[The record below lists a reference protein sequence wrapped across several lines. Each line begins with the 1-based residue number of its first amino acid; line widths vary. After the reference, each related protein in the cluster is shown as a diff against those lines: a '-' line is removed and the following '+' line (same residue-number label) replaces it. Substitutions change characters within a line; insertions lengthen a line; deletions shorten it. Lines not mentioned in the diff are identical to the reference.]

1 MALLGQ
7 GLTVEQ
13 LHRIEANRAAAL
25 KRKHSSPNAALKSS
39 QSSLDSLSGWRA
51 VRKRP
56 SPIDG
61 ESTSEVID
69 LTEDVGK
76 HENLEHERRVKAV
89 VSMKSPMQQTLSQ
102 EQMEV
107 LSAVA
112 RRESVF
118 LTGCAGTGKSYVLE
132 FAIRQLRQV
141 IEARM
146 MEKCCVR

>member
-7 GLTVEQ
+7 GLTEEQ

-25 KRKHSSPNAALKSS
+25 KRKHSSPNAVLKST
-39 QSSLDSLSGWRA
+39 QSSLAGWRA

-56 SPIDG
+56 SPTDG
-61 ESTSEVID
+61 ESKSEVID
-69 LTEDVGK
+69 LTEDARN
-76 HENLEHERRVKAV
+76 HEPRECENRVKAV
-89 VSMKSPMQQTLSQ
+89 VCMKSPMQQTLSK

-118 LTGCAGTGKSYVLE
+118 LTGCAGTGKSFVLE
-132 FAIRQLRQV
+132 FAIRQLR
-141 IEARM
+141 
-146 MEKCCVR
+146 